1 MGGSLAGG
9 AQTVTRAPFLIAL
22 GLAALTAACAPA
34 APAKAPAATAAPA
47 APGQAG
53 DPELR
58 RAVTRPA
65 PPADFLS
72 WVRDLDVRQGWLL
85 AHRDGFWTPVL
96 AGNET
101 VGWNVA
107 PGASGVALLLDG
119 DPLHRAGLDHGRLDP
134 ASWLHLSPDG
144 ARKAHSHHGPD
155 GHRLVR
161 FAAVDVPAGR
171 LETEPAQAMEAL
183 AKARPELLG
192 VSPLTGRPALV
203 LPGGD
208 GVEVGPGTLTFF
220 LRLEPL
226 QKAGL
231 DPDRLEG
238 WERVPAADGHPELI
252 TRTVPIPLRTG

>member
-1 MGGSLAGG
+1 M
-9 AQTVTRAPFLIAL
+9 TRAPFLIGL
-22 GLAALTAACAPA
+22 GLAALTAACAPSA
-34 APAKAPAATAAPA
+34 APPKAPAAAAVPA
-47 APGQAG
+47 APDQAG
-53 DPELR
+53 EPPPR
-58 RAVTRPA
+58 RAVTHPA

-72 WVRDLDVRQGWLL
+72 WVRDLDARQGWLL

-107 PGASGVALLLDG
+107 PGAGAVALLLDG
-119 DPLHRAGLDHGRLDP
+119 DPLHAAGLDHDRLDP
-134 ASWLHLSPDG
+134 ASWQHLSPG
-144 ARKAHSHHGPD
+144 GERKAHSHHGPD

-161 FAAVDVPAGR
+161 FAAVNVPADR
-171 LETEPAQAMEAL
+171 VETEPAQAIETL
-183 AKARPELLG
+183 LKARPELLG
-192 VSPLTGRPALV
+192 ASPLTGRPALV

-231 DPDRLEG
+231 DPDRLKG
-238 WERVPAADGHPELI
+238 WERVPAADGRPEMI
-252 TRTVPIPLRTG
+252 TRTVAIPARTG